1 MAFDEGLAERL
12 REVLADQADLDEKK
26 MFGGLA
32 FMLNGNLAYGV
43 IGDEMIVR
51 VGPEGYDAAIAK
63 PNTRVF
69 DFSGK
74 AMKGWIVVAPEGVES
89 DEALAVWARQG
100 LAFAASLPPK

>member
-1 MAFDEGLAERL
+1 VAYDEGLAERL
-12 REVLADQADLDEKK
+12 REALTDHGDLEEKK

-32 FMLNGNLAYGV
+32 FMLNGNLACGV

-51 VGPEGYDAAIAK
+51 VGPDGYDAAIAK

-74 AMKGWIVVAPEGVES
+74 PMKGWIVVAPEGVEA
-89 DEALAVWARQG
+89 DEALAAWAQQG
-100 LAFAASLPPK
+100 LVFAASLPPK